1 MSPRKTYILK
11 LYVAGNTPNSMR
23 ALKTLRNILEEE
35 FRGVYALKVIDVL
48 KNPQL
53 AEEDKIL
60 ATPTLAKILPPPVRR
75 IIGDL
80 SDRER
85 VLIGLDLLY
94 DELSDETST
103 DNDDEII
110 TNDSYYDSAGD
121 SGDDLVDDSSGDLV
135 DELAEDLADDS
146 GHDSVDKLAGDSAVD
161 SVNYVASN
169 SVDDMLNNAVNNFAD
184 SKGDDNVD
192 NKVDNKAGSK
202 AGSKAGGKPGNKADS
217 KADNKTG
224 GKANNKAGNKLDN

>member
-1 MSPRKTYILK
+1 MTARKTYILK

-23 ALKTLRNILEEE
+23 ALKTLRNILETE

-94 DELSDETST
+94 EE
-103 DNDDEII
+103 
-110 TNDSYYDSAGD
+110 
-121 SGDDLVDDSSGDLV
+121 LV
-135 DELAEDLADDS
+135 DENFSMEENHPDLTPAPGSENHIEDPPLPDQGQDP
-146 GHDSVDKLAGDSAVD
+146 
-161 SVNYVASN
+161 
-169 SVDDMLNNAVNNFAD
+169 METF
-184 SKGDDNVD
+184 
-192 NKVDNKAGSK
+192 
-202 AGSKAGGKPGNKADS
+202 
-217 KADNKTG
+217 
-224 GKANNKAGNKLDN
+224 

>member
-11 LYVAGNTPNSMR
+11 LNVAGNTPNSMR
-23 ALKTLRNILEEE
+23 ALKTLRNILDEE

-94 DELSDETST
+94 DELSEESMVDIYDEVVHDDLDENSADTSS
-103 DNDDEII
+103 DDSA
-110 TNDSYYDSAGD
+110 NDSPDVSA
-121 SGDDLVDDSSGDLV
+121 DSS
-135 DELAEDLADDS
+135 ADDS
-146 GHDSVDKLAGDSAVD
+146 ANDSADD
-161 SVNYVASN
+161 SAYGSADDSAYGSAKSKIDNLAAKSARN
-169 SVDDMLNNAVNNFAD
+169 SVGDLAADTPGRKPTKPATKTANAA
-184 SKGDDNVD
+184 
-192 NKVDNKAGSK
+192 
-202 AGSKAGGKPGNKADS
+202 
-217 KADNKTG
+217 
-224 GKANNKAGNKLDN
+224 ANETDF

>member
-23 ALKTLRNILEEE
+23 ALKTLRNILETE

-60 ATPTLAKILPPPVRR
+60 ATPTLSKILPPPVRR

-94 DELSDETST
+94 DELADNAFSSGYLDAVDEENDTST
-103 DNDDEII
+103 TES
-110 TNDSYYDSAGD
+110 TSDS
-121 SGDDLVDDSSGDLV
+121 
-135 DELAEDLADDS
+135 
-146 GHDSVDKLAGDSAVD
+146 
-161 SVNYVASN
+161 
-169 SVDDMLNNAVNNFAD
+169 
-184 SKGDDNVD
+184 
-192 NKVDNKAGSK
+192 
-202 AGSKAGGKPGNKADS
+202 
-217 KADNKTG
+217 
-224 GKANNKAGNKLDN
+224 

>member
-23 ALKTLRNILEEE
+23 ALKTLRNILETE

-53 AEEDKIL
+53 AEEGKIL
-60 ATPTLAKILPPPVRR
+60 ATPTLSKILPPPVRR

-94 DELSDETST
+94 DELT
-103 DNDDEII
+103 DN
-110 TNDSYYDSAGD
+110 ALG
-121 SGDDLVDDSSGDLV
+121 SGLIDTV
-135 DELAEDLADDS
+135 DENDVTS
-146 GHDSVDKLAGDSAVD
+146 GVD
-161 SVNYVASN
+161 S
-169 SVDDMLNNAVNNFAD
+169 
-184 SKGDDNVD
+184 
-192 NKVDNKAGSK
+192 
-202 AGSKAGGKPGNKADS
+202 
-217 KADNKTG
+217 
-224 GKANNKAGNKLDN
+224 

>member
-23 ALKTLRNILEEE
+23 ALKTLRNILETE

-60 ATPTLAKILPPPVRR
+60 ATPTLSKILPPPVRR

-94 DELSDETST
+94 DELA
-103 DNDDEII
+103 DN
-110 TNDSYYDSAGD
+110 AF
-121 SGDDLVDDSSGDLV
+121 SSGYLD
-135 DELAEDLADDS
+135 
-146 GHDSVDKLAGDSAVD
+146 AVD
-161 SVNYVASN
+161 GDGEIPTAETP
-169 SVDDMLNNAVNNFAD
+169 D
-184 SKGDDNVD
+184 S
-192 NKVDNKAGSK
+192 
-202 AGSKAGGKPGNKADS
+202 
-217 KADNKTG
+217 
-224 GKANNKAGNKLDN
+224 

>member
-23 ALKTLRNILEEE
+23 ALKTLRNILETE

-60 ATPTLAKILPPPVRR
+60 ATPTLSKILPPPVRR

-94 DELSDETST
+94 DELADNAFSSGYLDAGDEENDTST
-103 DNDDEII
+103 P
-110 TNDSYYDSAGD
+110 DSPSDS
-121 SGDDLVDDSSGDLV
+121 
-135 DELAEDLADDS
+135 
-146 GHDSVDKLAGDSAVD
+146 
-161 SVNYVASN
+161 
-169 SVDDMLNNAVNNFAD
+169 
-184 SKGDDNVD
+184 
-192 NKVDNKAGSK
+192 
-202 AGSKAGGKPGNKADS
+202 
-217 KADNKTG
+217 
-224 GKANNKAGNKLDN
+224 

>member
-1 MSPRKTYILK
+1 MAFRKTYILK

-23 ALKTLRNILEEE
+23 ALKTLRNILETE

-94 DELSDETST
+94 GELSEEGFDLNEPDEA
-103 DNDDEII
+103 
-110 TNDSYYDSAGD
+110 YDATPPDTGSDA
-121 SGDDLVDDSSGDLV
+121 S
-135 DELAEDLADDS
+135 
-146 GHDSVDKLAGDSAVD
+146 LAGS
-161 SVNYVASN
+161 
-169 SVDDMLNNAVNNFAD
+169 
-184 SKGDDNVD
+184 
-192 NKVDNKAGSK
+192 GS
-202 AGSKAGGKPGNKADS
+202 
-217 KADNKTG
+217 
-224 GKANNKAGNKLDN
+224 